1 MNRKIVSRISALVF
15 AAVMG
20 ITGIFGSINAI
31 DAMAGDIDD
40 IGAVYAADGHKVI
53 NLDIAGNHYPD
64 TYKYIREHGYDTTN
78 PGTYIVDIS
87 GRLDNNFPDKT
98 YKDYYNNPQNNDL
111 IHKHSCMQYVVCRVH
126 ELTGIWLDN
135 KHLAN
140 RNDKD
145 LLNPGGGNIR
155 SVRPRKYSMYFIE
168 FKDPEEEM
176 FNHTRIVEDVD
187 TKNHKMIESENASR
201 LFVSNYD
208 KKKQQEIDKTNSK
221 GDQMYY
227 IYFGNAVAKKRI
239 KDHIKECGDH
249 IIYTTVKAPT
259 CTKKGAKIA
268 TCSKCGWVC
277 DPAIEVAPT
286 HHKYVKSF
294 DGIKQPITLGDYKAK
309 YVCEDCGR
317 TLHRKT
323 YTINDIRTID
333 RKSHY
338 HDKKADEIYIGVNT
352 TSIGDNAFNGCTNV
366 SYIEIDSKKLKSI
379 GKNAFKNTGKNQFR
393 NHRWAGGSVTF
404 ERLTVYIPA
413 KQFKKYKK
421 MLLKAGIDK
430 RTEFKKLHG
439 SVKHMAEEDEAG
451 VVEGWDDENDDGTI
465 VEVR

>member
-1 MNRKIVSRISALVF
+1 M
-15 AAVMG
+15 
-20 ITGIFGSINAI
+20 
-31 DAMAGDIDD
+31 DIED
-40 IGAVYAADGHKVI
+40 KS
-53 NLDIAGNHYPD
+53 
-64 TYKYIREHGYDTTN
+64 KYT
-78 PGTYIVDIS
+78 
-87 GRLDNNFPDKT
+87 K
-98 YKDYYNNPQNNDL
+98 
-111 IHKHSCMQYVVCRVH
+111 
-126 ELTGIWLDN
+126 
-135 KHLAN
+135 
-140 RNDKD
+140 
-145 LLNPGGGNIR
+145 
-155 SVRPRKYSMYFIE
+155 SVRY
-168 FKDPEEEM
+168 
-176 FNHTRIVEDVD
+176 
-187 TKNHKMIESENASR
+187 
-201 LFVSNYD
+201 L
-208 KKKQQEIDKTNSK
+208 
-221 GDQMYY
+221 
-227 IYFGNAVAKKRI
+227 YFGNAVAKKRI

-259 CTKKGAKIA
+259 CTKKGVKIA

-277 DPAIEVAPT
+277 DPAIEVDPT

-294 DGIKQPITLGDYKAK
+294 DGKKQPITLGDYKAK

-317 TLHRKT
+317 TLRRKT

-393 NHRWAGGSVTF
+393 NHRWAGGSVTS
-404 ERLTVYIPA
+404 ERLTVCIPA

-430 RTEFKKLHG
+430 RTEFRKLHG

-451 VVEGWDDENDDGTI
+451 VVEGWDNENDDGTI

>member
-1 MNRKIVSRISALVF
+1 MNRKILARVSALLC
-15 AAVMG
+15 AVIMG
-20 ITGIFGSINAI
+20 IIPLGIDIINA
-31 DAMAGDIDD
+31 DAKAMYDYSTVNKKDMFDYPPAT
-40 IGAVYAADGHKVI
+40 YAEDGHKVV
-53 NLDIAGNHYPD
+53 DMTIAGYHYTDIYQYVKDHDPS
-64 TYKYIREHGYDTTN
+64 YGYHQID
-78 PGTYIVDIS
+78 GSYGGLIS
-87 GRLDNNFPDKT
+87 FMEKDYDKT
-98 YKDYYNNPQNNDL
+98 YKDYYKKYAKLCHEYP
-111 IHKHSCMQYVVCRVH
+111 CMQYAVCRVH
-126 ELTGIWLDN
+126 ELTGKWLNN
-135 KHLAN
+135 KDCSGWAN
-140 RNDKD
+140 SEDFVRSDKLKPYSIEEFIPTDDRPRHAQIIEDIDKKNKISLISQNYKD
-145 LLNPGGGNIR
+145 LKCIHV
-155 SVRPRKYSMYFIE
+155 SQHADAY
-168 FKDPEEEM
+168 
-176 FNHTRIVEDVD
+176 
-187 TKNHKMIESENASR
+187 TKSIT
-201 LFVSNYD
+201 F
-208 KKKQQEIDKTNSK
+208 
-221 GDQMYY
+221 

-249 IIYTTVKAPT
+249 IIYTTVEAPT
-259 CTKKGAKIA
+259 CTKKGVKIA

-379 GKNAFKNTGKNQFR
+379 GKNAFKNTGRKQFR
-393 NHRWAGGSVTF
+393 KHRWAGGSVTS
-404 ERLTVYIPA
+404 ERLTVCIPA

-451 VVEGWDDENDDGTI
+451 VVESWDDENDDGTI